1 MTYPLPAQASS
12 ARAELKDLA
21 AAARDLALVSSGAG
35 GSVRVG
41 LVASVRLV
49 LSQAVAYEAARLHG
63 LALQPACSASGWGP
77 WEFSG
82 PAAQVARLVR
92 DYVGNARAEA
102 PAEEPR

>member
-1 MTYPLPAQASS
+1 VTYPLPDQASS

-49 LSQAVAYEAARLHG
+49 LSVSAAAEAAQTHDLDVREISHPPLT
-63 LALQPACSASGWGP
+63 

-92 DYVGNARAEA
+92 NYAASARAGA